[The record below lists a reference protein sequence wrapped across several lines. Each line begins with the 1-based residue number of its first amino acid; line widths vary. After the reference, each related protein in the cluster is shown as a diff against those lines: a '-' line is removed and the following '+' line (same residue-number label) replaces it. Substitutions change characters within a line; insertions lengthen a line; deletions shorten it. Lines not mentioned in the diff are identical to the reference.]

1 MTSPYG
7 GYLLSL
13 LKDGVS
19 KPEKIIPFLKSNVE
33 KQAIRAVVGS
43 KSEYYRRKNQIPLQK
58 EKMHKMLEDDN
69 QDMVVVVLDTCRYDY
84 FEQTYQEFLTGDLT
98 KVWSAGNATP
108 YWTHNM
114 WDKKI
119 NIDYVS
125 ALPFPV
131 KEGAYKNKPLMDFS
145 PKDIFQETTYVDS
158 NSDIIPTVYPEV
170 MTNIALEH
178 IEKSSTNKTVIH
190 YLQPHRPYTGDTKI
204 LQWRTKT
211 DEFLYNLDEEL
222 IDDIPVDDI
231 SDKEYLMGGD
241 ILDLIPVPSKA
252 YERISKETYKIQ
264 SQIKNGDL
272 TWEHLIKA
280 YQDNLLSVLPEIERL
295 VRELD
300 DEKIII
306 TADHGEHLGEYTKEL
321 GVSQHPNI
329 THPILREVPWFEV
342 SEVKTSQEA
351 TSPRRDSLER
361 ISADLVEVNSTV
373 LENNIVQKQGV
384 EDTLKQLGYV

>member
-7 GYLLSL
+7 AYLLSL

-145 PKDIFQETTYVDS
+145 PKDIFQETTYV
-158 NSDIIPTVYPEV
+158 
-170 MTNIALEH
+170 
-178 IEKSSTNKTVIH
+178 VI
-190 YLQPHRPYTGDTKI
+190 
-204 LQWRTKT
+204 
-211 DEFLYNLDEEL
+211 L
-222 IDDIPVDDI
+222 I
-231 SDKEYLMGGD
+231 
-241 ILDLIPVPSKA
+241 
-252 YERISKETYKIQ
+252 
-264 SQIKNGDL
+264 
-272 TWEHLIKA
+272 
-280 YQDNLLSVLPEIERL
+280 
-295 VRELD
+295 
-300 DEKIII
+300 
-306 TADHGEHLGEYTKEL
+306 
-321 GVSQHPNI
+321 
-329 THPILREVPWFEV
+329 
-342 SEVKTSQEA
+342 
-351 TSPRRDSLER
+351 
-361 ISADLVEVNSTV
+361 
-373 LENNIVQKQGV
+373 
-384 EDTLKQLGYV
+384 